1 MLPNLDADITI
12 QDPST
17 RIQQPSS
24 NKVPDTTHVL
34 ANTFGYI
41 RINQDFSI
49 QVFELS
55 KNI

>member
-1 MLPNLDADITI
+1 MMLSNLDADINL

-34 ANTFGYI
+34 ANTFGYT
-41 RINQDFSI
+41 
-49 QVFELS
+49 
-55 KNI
+55 